1 MKSKSKKEIEF
12 GINPTLKIDTNSI
25 FDVSYEI
32 DDDKIVL
39 SFDKLTTKINRDFF
53 IDNFEILTEPHTHQ
67 SEKTNYYPIDK
78 LMYITEFGNIYIVS
92 SKYLEILEKE
102 KEDAVINEEYELAG
116 NLKEKISKI
125 ESRMNEWYYLGK
137 DGERV
142 YAETLYKVK

>member
-102 KEDAVINEEYELAG
+102 NVIGA
-116 NLKEKISKI
+116 
-125 ESRMNEWYYLGK
+125 
-137 DGERV
+137 
-142 YAETLYKVK
+142 